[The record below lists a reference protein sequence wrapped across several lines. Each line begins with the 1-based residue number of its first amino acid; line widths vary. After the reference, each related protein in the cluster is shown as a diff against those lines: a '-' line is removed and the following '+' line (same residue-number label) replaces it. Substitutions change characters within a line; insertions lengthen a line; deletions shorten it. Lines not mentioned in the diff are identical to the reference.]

1 MRELRQWQEECR
13 LVEDMRTNALDALRC
28 LEMEVSDLQT
38 TGKDLHSSKES
49 YSKLQQQV
57 CHSFWRFLNIENKKL
72 ISTWNSNDSHWQI
85 KKIFYPDNIYYTKLR
100 RNIVLAGFVS
110 IWYFNWYT
118 SGGRT
123 ASYSDLY
130 LVKSWL
136 DLVLSYGYFYLTWC
150 Q

>member
-85 KKIFYPDNIYYTKLR
+85 KKFFYPDNIYYTKLR

>member
-136 DLVLSYGYFYLTWC
+136 DSVLSYGYFY
-150 Q
+150 

>member
-38 TGKDLHSSKES
+38 TGKDLYSSKES

-85 KKIFYPDNIYYTKLR
+85 KKKFYPDNIYYTKLR

-110 IWYFNWYT
+110 IWYLIDTQVVVAQQVIVIYI
-118 SGGRT
+118 
-123 ASYSDLY
+123 
-130 LVKSWL
+130 
-136 DLVLSYGYFYLTWC
+136 
-150 Q
+150 

>member
-85 KKIFYPDNIYYTKLR
+85 KKIFYPDNI
-100 RNIVLAGFVS
+100 
-110 IWYFNWYT
+110 
-118 SGGRT
+118 
-123 ASYSDLY
+123 
-130 LVKSWL
+130 
-136 DLVLSYGYFYLTWC
+136 
-150 Q
+150 

>member
-57 CHSFWRFLNIENKKL
+57 CHSFWRFLHIENKKL

-85 KKIFYPDNIYYTKLR
+85 KKKFILIILFYYTKLR
-100 RNIVLAGFVS
+100 RNIVLAEFVS
-110 IWYFNWYT
+110 IWYLIDTQVVVAQQVIVIYIWW
-118 SGGRT
+118 SLG
-123 ASYSDLY
+123 
-130 LVKSWL
+130 WI
-136 DLVLSYGYFYLTWC
+136 
-150 Q
+150 

>member
-57 CHSFWRFLNIENKKL
+57 CHSFWRFLNTCIENKKL

-85 KKIFYPDNIYYTKLR
+85 KKFFYPDNIYFTKLR

-110 IWYFNWYT
+110 IWYLIDTQVVVAQQVIVIYIWW
-118 SGGRT
+118 S
-123 ASYSDLY
+123 
-130 LVKSWL
+130 LVWI
-136 DLVLSYGYFYLTWC
+136 
-150 Q
+150 

>member
-49 YSKLQQQV
+49 NSKLQQQV

-85 KKIFYPDNIYYTKLR
+85 KKNFYPDNIYYTKLR

-110 IWYFNWYT
+110 IWYLIDT
-118 SGGRT
+118 QVVV
-123 ASYSDLY
+123 AQQV
-130 LVKSWL
+130 LVIYIWWSLGWI
-136 DLVLSYGYFYLTWC
+136 
-150 Q
+150 